1 MELLVSNTIYFSA
14 YDTSTGYGN
23 RELWAHDTSNHS
35 TWIVADINSGTA
47 SSNPGQYMQLLVG
60 DTIYFSAIDG
70 STGSELWAHSTSNHS
85 TWRVADINSGS
96 AGSEPGRRMYHL
108 IGNAIYFSADDGS
121 TGTMLRAYSPP
132 SINYNTNTG
141 GAVVSWAINASLPS
155 GVSFGTNNGTIYGTP
170 TELWPQTSYMVWEQQ
185 RWLP

>member
-1 MELLVSNTIYFSA
+1 MEVLEVNCGLTA
-14 YDTSTGYGN
+14 LPTTPHGELQTST
-23 RELWAHDTSNHS
+23 
-35 TWIVADINSGTA
+35 V
-47 SSNPGQYMQLLVG
+47 GQRAANQ
-60 DTIYFSAIDG
+60 
-70 STGSELWAHSTSNHS
+70 
-85 TWRVADINSGS
+85 
-96 AGSEPGRRMYHL
+96 AGRMYHL

-170 TELWPQTSYMVWEQQ
+170 TELWPQTSYMVWANNSGGSTVAYLNITVVDE
-185 RWLP
+185 LPTISYSRLRI